1 MERQADLDTLRIVKI
16 APNKVKTLC
25 LLRQSVF
32 LSLTGTAVSL
42 FRKRKREMGV
52 HFVAL
57 YGRYFIGLT
66 YDPLSMTPK

>member
-1 MERQADLDTLRIVKI
+1 MDLDTLRIVKI

-42 FRKRKREMGV
+42 FRKRKREMGNV
-52 HFVAL
+52 IKIMA
-57 YGRYFIGLT
+57 
-66 YDPLSMTPK
+66 